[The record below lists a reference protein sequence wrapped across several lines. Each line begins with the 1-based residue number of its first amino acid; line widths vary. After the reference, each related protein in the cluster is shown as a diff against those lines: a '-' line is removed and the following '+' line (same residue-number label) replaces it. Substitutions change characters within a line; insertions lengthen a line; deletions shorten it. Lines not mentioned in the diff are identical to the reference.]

1 MCLVL
6 LNTVFS
12 GSAVMPCQFHS
23 IVFSPFV
30 QFSIRRKLHVPCTQG
45 TCQFRSF
52 SPKAELGRKAALLPV
67 LPISAS
73 GNTQYGATQA
83 SLLLGNGMVSITD
96 LTPIDLHRETMLPV
110 PLNKGLAT
118 SIFYSHHINCR
129 WVFAKLLT

>member
-1 MCLVL
+1 MNFNRNVSCLIKHRFFRLCRYALSVSFNRL
-6 LNTVFS
+6 FPLRPVFYPTETA
-12 GSAVMPCQFHS
+12 G
-23 IVFSPFV
+23 
-30 QFSIRRKLHVPCTQG
+30 
-45 TCQFRSF
+45 QFRSF
-52 SPKAELGRKAALLPV
+52 SPIALLKRRAALLPV
-67 LPISAS
+67 VPVPAS